1 MSEISRQPI
10 IYNPFAD
17 DPVSFIYGAIAKSIY
32 EIQTCIP
39 AIVKKVIDRN
49 TVIATPA
56 VQQLNANQ
64 ESVAWADIEL
74 PVHTPCGSNLIISAP
89 LTVGDTGWI
98 IAGDLD
104 PSLFLKKPSEP
115 AGQNVYSR
123 HEYQFGFFVPCK
135 FGKYEVEIEDGVL
148 YLGTDNG
155 NTKITVKDGEVSIVS
170 KSTLKITAENVSI
183 NGSSKVEINGT
194 DWKTHQ
200 HGISITAAD
209 GVVANLST
217 GQVTTTSDI
226 STGGV
231 K

>member
-1 MSEISRQPI
+1 MSEVSRQPI

-17 DPVSFIYGAIAKSIY
+17 DPVSFIYGAIAKGIY

-115 AGQNVYSR
+115 AQQNIYSR

-148 YLGTDNG
+148 YLGTNNG
-155 NTKITVKDGEVSIVS
+155 DTKITVKDGEIIINS
-170 KSTLKITAENVSI
+170 KSDLKINAETVNI
-183 NGSSKVEINGT
+183 TGSNKVEINGT
-194 DWKTHQ
+194 DWESHTH
-200 HGISITAAD
+200 
-209 GVVANLST
+209 GVGTL
-217 GQVTTTSDI
+217 TTTATVGASTTLGVLSG

-231 K
+231 D